1 MKMQLNFSEPVS
13 RALSELGFTELTEVQ
28 KQAIPFILQGE
39 DLIAQSRTGTG
50 KTAAF
55 AIPLLEHLTS
65 KPPQNHVQVLVLV
78 PTRELALQVGTDFKK
93 IGKNTRLRFLVAYG
107 GTGIERQIDML
118 RSGVQIVVGT
128 PGRIIDLIE
137 HNALDLSRVQTFVLD
152 EADVMLAM
160 GFVRDVEKIMS
171 FTPQKKQV
179 LLFCVDLPE
188 EIMSLARRHMR
199 YPQHVKLVSSD
210 KSAQGVKQVFYTVH
224 AGRKLSG
231 LIYLLHELKPERALI
246 FCRTKRRVSELAR
259 QLNFNGI
266 KADGIQGNLTQA
278 QRTHA
283 MESFKAGHTNI
294 LVATDVASRGIH
306 VEAISHVFNYEL
318 PYDINNYIHRIG
330 RTGRM
335 HAVGEAISL
344 CYSDELGTLGQIER
358 LIGKTLE
365 EKTLPQNLPA
375 PRMPPFSEGSRR
387 SSGPSRFGGGR
398 PQGRG
403 SFSRGRGGYSRD
415 RGGRE
420 PVRRGP
426 STPTRFTRI
435 G

>member
-1 MKMQLNFSEPVS
+1 MSSSFSQPVS
-13 RALSELGFTELTEVQ
+13 KALSELGFKELTEVQ
-28 KQAIPFILQGE
+28 KQAIPVILQGE

-55 AIPLLEHLTS
+55 AIPILESLIA
-65 KPPQNHVQVLVLV
+65 KPHSQHVQAIVLV
-78 PTRELALQVGTDFKK
+78 PTRELAIQVGNDFRR
-93 IGKNTRLRFLVAYG
+93 IGKHTQLRYLVAYG
-107 GTGIERQIDML
+107 GTDIGRQIELL

-137 HNALDLSRVQTFVLD
+137 HRALDLSRVHTFVLD

-160 GFVRDVEKIMS
+160 GFVRDVEKILS
-171 FTPQKKQV
+171 FTPAKKQV

-188 EIMSLARRHMR
+188 EIMGLARRHMR

-210 KSAQGVKQVFYTVH
+210 KSAQGVKQCFYTVP
-224 AGRKLSG
+224 AGRKLSA
-231 LIYLLHELKPERALI
+231 LIYLLHELQPQRAII
-246 FCRTKRRVSELAR
+246 FCRTKRRVSELTR
-259 QLNFNGI
+259 QLNANGI
-266 KADGIQGNLTQA
+266 NAQGIQGNLTQA
-278 QRTHA
+278 QRTRTMQA
-283 MESFKAGHTNI
+283 FKEGQVNI
-294 LVATDVASRGIH
+294 LVATDVAARGIH
-306 VEAISHVFNYEL
+306 VEAISHIFNFEL

-335 HAVGEAISL
+335 HAVGEAVSL

-358 LIGKTLE
+358 LMGKTLE
-365 EKTLPQNLPA
+365 EKTLPANLPA
-375 PRMPPFSEGSRR
+375 SKMPSFSEGDSRR
-387 SSGPSRFGGGR
+387 PSRFGGR

-403 SFSRGRGGYSRD
+403 GFSRGRGGFSRD

-426 STPTRFTRI
+426 SAPTRFTRSSWR
-435 G
+435 